1 MNTTKTEQES
11 ARLQAALSAAD
22 WPLLYRLC
30 RQALRKN
37 KRNLTA
43 HRLLGYALTQQRKP
57 EEAIKAFNEA
67 RAQWPDD
74 AELLIN
80 FGNLYLEQAR
90 YDEALPL
97 LTKVCQL
104 RPTQSVC
111 WIILSQ
117 CCYYLNQHD
126 EGFSASQKAA
136 ELAKNDGERVAVLMQ
151 SAIHRRELGQVR
163 EAVQDCDAAIALQPY
178 DAGNYTNKL
187 LFMLADPQR
196 SALDLRETARQFA
209 TVFETPLRGHWPTF
223 AERDRAPWR
232 RLKIG
237 FVSPDLRDHAVMYFV
252 EGLLA
257 QLDRRQFEVFAFF
270 LYPRG
275 DAVTERV
282 KCHVDHFIHLTQC
295 TPAQQAAAISAQ
307 AIDIVIDLAGHTG
320 HNALLAL
327 ASKPAPIQASWLGY
341 PATTGLMAMDYRF
354 TDEVTDPADAQDQ
367 YSEQLY
373 RLPTFFC
380 CYRPLLR
387 NPLWRYQ
394 PAYAV
399 RPTPALAAG
408 HITFGSCNN
417 LGKLTDAVLTLWG
430 EVLRA
435 VPGAH
440 LLIEGKNLEN
450 EEFAKNYRARC
461 HSQGIDIERLVLVGM
476 DRNNQYLT
484 YHRIDIA
491 LDPFPLT
498 GGTTTFDVLWMGVPI
513 VSMIG
518 DSFKSRMGTGILSYL
533 DRTEWLAQTP
543 SDYVRIASELTANVQ
558 VLNTLRLG
566 LRAEVENSALMRED
580 IFSHH
585 FGEGLRA
592 TWLQWC
598 ARMDYPDAPNA
609 QAQALQTWISHFP
622 HEWQKS
628 PEIGVGL
635 KPGHRLTLTQAHE
648 RLQLL
653 VEEAKAGAPHHGG
666 SIETPQW
673 IEITELAESVLCAT
687 PNDPVALACL
697 AEVEHAHGHTE
708 FAVTYLRYATEAIRQ
723 I

>member
-1 MNTTKTEQES
+1 MNSTKTDHES
-11 ARLQAALSAAD
+11 ARLHAALSAAD
-22 WPLLYRLC
+22 WPLLNRLC
-30 RQALRKN
+30 RQTLRKN

-43 HRLLGYALTQQRKP
+43 HRLLGYALTQQRKH
-57 EEAIKAFNEA
+57 EEAILVFEQA
-67 RAQWPDD
+67 REQWPDD

-80 FGNLYLEQAR
+80 FGNLYFEQAR

-97 LTKVCQL
+97 LLRTCEL
-104 RPTQSVC
+104 RPEQSIC
-111 WIILSQ
+111 WIKLSQ

-126 EGFSASQKAA
+126 DGFSASQKAL
-136 ELAKNDGERVAVLMQ
+136 ELAKTDGERVAAFMQ
-151 SAIHRRELGQVR
+151 SAIHRREQGQVR
-163 EAVQDCDAAIALQPY
+163 EAVDDCDAAIALQPH

-187 LFMLADPQR
+187 LFMLADPTR
-196 SALDLRETARQFA
+196 SALDLRETARQYA
-209 TVFETPLRGHWPTF
+209 AVFETPKRADWPTF
-223 AERDRAPWR
+223 SERERTPWR

-270 LYPRG
+270 LYPRA
-275 DAVTERV
+275 DAVTDRV

-295 TPAQQAAAISAQ
+295 TPAQQAAAIRAQ
-307 AIDIVIDLAGHTG
+307 NIDIVIDLAGHTG
-320 HNALLAL
+320 HSALLAL
-327 ASKPAPIQASWLGY
+327 TSKPAPIQVSWLGY
-341 PATTGLMAMDYRF
+341 PATTGLTAMDYRL
-354 TDEVTDPADAQDQ
+354 TDEVTDPAGAEDQ

-394 PAYAV
+394 PTYAV
-399 RPTPALAAG
+399 RPTPALTTD

-417 LGKLTDAVLTLWG
+417 LGKLTDEVLTLWG
-430 EVLRA
+430 EILRK
-435 VPGAH
+435 VPGSR
-440 LLIEGKNLEN
+440 LLIEGKNLGN
-450 EEFAKNYRARC
+450 SEFAQIYRARC
-461 HSQGIDIERLVLVGM
+461 LSLGIDIDRLELLGL

-513 VSMIG
+513 VSMVG
-518 DSFKSRMGTGILSYL
+518 DSFKSRMGTGILTYL
-533 DRTEWLAQTP
+533 NRSEWLAVT
-543 SDYVRIASELTANVQ
+543 SEDYVRIASELSRDVQ
-558 VLNTLRLG
+558 ALNTLRLG
-566 LRAEVENSALMRED
+566 LRQEVENSALMQENV
-580 IFSHH
+580 FNHH
-585 FGEGLRA
+585 FGEGLR
-592 TWLQWC
+592 TFWLQWC
-598 ARMDYPDAPNA
+598 AQTDYPDSLDM
-609 QAQALQTWISHFP
+609 QVQALQTWISQCP
-622 HEWQKS
+622 SEWENP

-635 KPGHRLTLTQAHE
+635 APGHRISLAQAHD

-653 VEEAKAGAPHHGG
+653 VDQAK
-666 SIETPQW
+666 SSPQCNEGHIQNPLW

-708 FAVTYLRYATEAIRQ
+708 FAVTYLRYATDALR
-723 I
+723 